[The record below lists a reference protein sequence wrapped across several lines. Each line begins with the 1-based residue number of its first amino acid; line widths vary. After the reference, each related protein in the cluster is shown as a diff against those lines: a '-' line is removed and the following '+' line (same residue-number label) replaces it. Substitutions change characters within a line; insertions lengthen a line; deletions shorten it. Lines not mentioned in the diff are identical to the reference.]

1 MLWKRK
7 QWNDTLEKGYP
18 HIVIDNFLDEDTA
31 HKLYDE
37 CVNTAPRRGWT
48 LFSRAGSNME

>member
-37 CVNTAPRRGWT
+37 CVNTAPRGGWT
-48 LFSRAGSNME
+48 LFSRAGSNM